1 MGSDGLFEYSLVRAS
16 LQVEVVYQ
24 HLLPCD
30 MHPGQTL
37 GSGGSILQK
46 FEFKFGIFVFNFYVI
61 IPVLIGNFTFF
72 FLSAQYKFL
81 ESEDMDKLHS

>member
-24 HLLPCD
+24 HLLPRD

-37 GSGGSILQK
+37 GRSGSILQK
-46 FEFKFGIFVFNFYVI
+46 FEFKFGIFDLNFYVI
-61 IPVLIGNFTFF
+61 IPVLIGNFNFF

-81 ESEDMDKLHS
+81 ESEDMDNLHS